1 MIDNPKSPKHPFR
14 MSEMMKRKLRLN
26 PCNSRLVRIP
36 PLITTAALLA
46 ALAIGCSKHSD
57 ETPMAIHVNQDLG
70 DVQFV
75 TGMPKH
81 FSLGGPI
88 SCTAIG
94 SRLPDGI
101 KIDFVIEAT
110 HPDGAV
116 DTLSRPS
123 ISTPPGQHCVITSGD
138 VTIGLTPTMKAP

>member
-1 MIDNPKSPKHPFR
+1 
-14 MSEMMKRKLRLN
+14 MSEMIKRQWQSN
-26 PCNSRLVRIP
+26 PGYATLMRKA
-36 PLITTAALLA
+36 PLTTTAALLV
-46 ALAIGCSKHSD
+46 ALVIGCSKHSS
-57 ETPMAIHVNQDLG
+57 EPPMDSHVNQDLG

-75 TGMPKH
+75 PGMPKH

-94 SRLPDGI
+94 SRLPEGI

-123 ISTPPGQHCVITSGD
+123 ISTSPGQHCVITSGD
-138 VTIGLTPTMKAP
+138 VTVGLTPTLKTP